1 MTGDL
6 ATGQMLS
13 SPTLPTHKFSPGD
26 DFLIDFQDND
36 LYREKTLTPLEESE
50 ESCPYNI
57 TMQGVVIR
65 I

>member
-6 ATGQMLS
+6 ATGQKLS
-13 SPTLPTHKFSPGD
+13 SAILPTHKFSPGD

-36 LYREKTLTPLEESE
+36 LYRDSTLTPLEESE

-57 TMQGVVIR
+57 TMESMHI
-65 I
+65 